1 MYNGGFEIFKKN
13 IRKNVY
19 RTNHLDDYEN
29 IMNILTRA
37 WTLGGK
43 QQCEV
48 SMSISLFVTQPW
60 SFEINTICLDFGLS
74 LCNLCIFSLNQVPF

>member
-29 IMNILTRA
+29 IMNILTRD
-37 WTLGGK
+37 WTLGG
-43 QQCEV
+43 QTA
-48 SMSISLFVTQPW
+48 M
-60 SFEINTICLDFGLS
+60 
-74 LCNLCIFSLNQVPF
+74 